1 LFRRIR
7 LKDPLKLKQLQKGL
21 TQLSEEGSTQVFMPL
36 RNNDLIVGA
45 VGALQFEV
53 VAFRLADE
61 YKVDCLYEPVNV
73 YSVRWVESDKPAKL
87 EEFRK
92 KAHDNLALDAGNC
105 LAYLAPTRVNLS
117 LMEERWPDIRFLATR
132 EH

>member
-1 LFRRIR
+1 
-7 LKDPLKLKQLQKGL
+7 
-21 TQLSEEGSTQVFMPL
+21 M
-36 RNNDLIVGA
+36 
-45 VGALQFEV
+45 
-53 VAFRLADE
+53 
-61 YKVDCLYEPVNV
+61 
-73 YSVRWVESDKPAKL
+73 ESDKPAKL